1 MYPKHD
7 VDLRHKKI
15 LDIYRM
21 SDAVARECVVK
32 TDGCNLINKCEE
44 CKKEIKKLIEMDE
57 MFVDYFKRLE
67 YLASKK
73 KSEDQVG

>member
-1 MYPKHD
+1 MPQP
-7 VDLRHKKI
+7 
-15 LDIYRM
+15 
-21 SDAVARECVVK
+21 DAVARECVVK
-32 TDGCNLINKCEE
+32 TDGCNLIKKCDD
-44 CKKEIKKLIEMDE
+44 CKVAIKKLIEADE